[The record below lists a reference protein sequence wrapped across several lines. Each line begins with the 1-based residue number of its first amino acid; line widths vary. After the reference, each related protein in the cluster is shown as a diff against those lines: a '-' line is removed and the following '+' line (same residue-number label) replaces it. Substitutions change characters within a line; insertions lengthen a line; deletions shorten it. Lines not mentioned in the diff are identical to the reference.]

1 MPHHTTGMETPARQP
16 NAFAAFVKDNYKFHR
31 TPGVSHT
38 DAMKELSKEIAKNKI
53 TCNNYKIVVACHSAQ
68 KPKFFT
74 LSMGF
79 DKFFFRLHK
88 PILH

>member
-38 DAMKELSKEIAKNKI
+38 DAMKELSKEFAKNKI
-53 TCNNYKIVVACHSAQ
+53 
-68 KPKFFT
+68 
-74 LSMGF
+74 
-79 DKFFFRLHK
+79 
-88 PILH
+88 